1 MSRRGGGPGRIG
13 MGRMTEDREDS
24 LEQRRKRLGAEIA
37 SVRKEAEI
45 EEAGEIRAEESRKG
59 YAMAVKLSSEFISA
73 IIVGG
78 LLGYLLD
85 WLAGTSPWGLIV
97 LLLLGFCAGVLNVLR
112 ASGKV
117 TTPHPIDRD
126 VHK

>member
-1 MSRRGGGPGRIG
+1 
-13 MGRMTEDREDS
+13 MTEDRDES
-24 LEQRRKRLGAEIA
+24 LEERRKRLGAEIA
-37 SVRKEAEI
+37 SVRKDAEMD
-45 EEAGEIRAEESRKG
+45 EAGEIRAEESRKG